1 LLNQRTGIDFILVQ
15 PFLETQLLMA
25 VDIYGTLGNLQD
37 IGIGMTV
44 PYRRQHYKILVT
56 MQINL

>member
-1 LLNQRTGIDFILVQ
+1 
-15 PFLETQLLMA
+15 MA